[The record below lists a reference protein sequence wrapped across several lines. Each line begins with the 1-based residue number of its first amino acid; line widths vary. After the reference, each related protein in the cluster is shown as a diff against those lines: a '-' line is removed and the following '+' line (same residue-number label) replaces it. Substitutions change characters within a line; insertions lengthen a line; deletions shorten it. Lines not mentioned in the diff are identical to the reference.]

1 MQVIYLEEK
10 KVFHNTSIS
19 FQLWSVSK
27 KILKTN
33 KKFCEKKEQDIPY
46 FLLRINQT
54 LTYSFGH
61 TTVVSRL
68 GVLHK
73 HKDCKPGSSTLCL

>member
-54 LTYSFGH
+54 LTYSFGQTH
-61 TTVVSRL
+61 NSCIPLRSVAQTQGL
-68 GVLHK
+68 
-73 HKDCKPGSSTLCL
+73 